1 MSTSTTFLQFTRTGI
16 PQEVL
21 ELQHRELAPLGPRE
35 VRVAMRYAPIN
46 PADIN
51 FIEGVYGRPSSP
63 PAVPGTEGSGE
74 VVAIGSEVE
83 SLAVGDFVI
92 PLHSGGTWSEHLTAP
107 EFYFAKLPDNID
119 LVQASM
125 LRINP
130 VTAWRFTQDYV
141 NLEAGEWIVQNA
153 GNSGVGRALIQIAKQ
168 HGWRTLS
175 FVRRAELVDELKAL
189 GGTEVLVDDDANVE
203 VAREIMRSS
212 PPRIAAN
219 AVGGDSAVRLMDLLA
234 THGTM
239 VTYGAMSRRSLKVPN
254 KFLIFKDLSL
264 RGLWVSRWIEAA
276 SQAEIRDVLRP
287 LAAMMVDGTLDFA
300 IDEVVPM
307 KDFRHA
313 LERAQ
318 AGGRSGKVILDLTAG

>member
-1 MSTSTTFLQFTRTGI
+1 MSTTTAFLQFSKTGT

-21 ELQHRELAPLGPRE
+21 ELQHRELAPVGPRE
-35 VRVAMRYAPIN
+35 VRVAMRYAPVN
-46 PADIN
+46 PADLN
-51 FIEGVYGRPSSP
+51 FIEGNYGRPSNP

-74 VVAIGSEVE
+74 VVEVGAEVE
-83 SLAVGDFVI
+83 SLAIGDFVI
-92 PLHSGGTWSEHLTAP
+92 PLHSGGTWSQHLTAP
-107 EFYFAKLPDNID
+107 EFYFAKLPEHID

-141 NLEAGEWIVQNA
+141 DLERGEWIVQNA

-175 FVRRAELVDELKAL
+175 FVRRAELVDELKEL
-189 GGTEVLVDDDANVE
+189 GADEVLVDADVNVE

-212 PPRIAAN
+212 PPRLAAN
-219 AVGGDSAVRLMDLLA
+219 GVGSDSAIRLMDLLA
-234 THGTM
+234 PHGTM

-264 RGLWVSRWIEAA
+264 RGLWVSKWLESA
-276 SQAEIRDVLRP
+276 SHAEIRDVLRP
-287 LAAMMVDGTLDFA
+287 LAAMMVEGTLDFA
-300 IDEVVPM
+300 IDEIVPM
-307 KDFRHA
+307 KDFRRA
-313 LERAQ
+313 VERAQ
-318 AGGRSGKVILDLTAG
+318 AGSRGGKVVIDLAAG

>member
-1 MSTSTTFLQFTRTGI
+1 MSTTTTFLQFTRTGI

-51 FIEGVYGRPSSP
+51 FIEGVYGRPSNP

-74 VVAIGSEVE
+74 VVAIGAEVE

-107 EFYFAKLPDNID
+107 EFYFAKLPANID

-141 NLEAGEWIVQNA
+141 NLESGEWIVQNA

-175 FVRRAELVDELKAL
+175 FVRRAELADELKAL
-189 GGTEVLVDDDANVE
+189 GATEVLVDDDANVE

-234 THGTM
+234 THGTL

-276 SQAEIRDVLRP
+276 SHVEIRDVLRP
-287 LAAMMVDGTLDFA
+287 LAAMMIDGTLNFA

-307 KDFRHA
+307 KDFRRA